1 MFKHRKKLIAILAG
15 FLALLLVVSLLAMA
29 MPALRVRAAESLS
42 DLKTKK
48 ANLQSQKNKLSG
60 ELNELKSQE
69 QSAMSEKVNLEE
81 QIEVLIEQIA
91 TSEEIIAALDE
102 QIEIKTKEIAEA
114 EQDEADEYELF
125 RKRVRA
131 MEENKTTSYLGVLL
145 GAGSFSELLSRL
157 EVINDIVTYDRDVM
171 ASLKDAR
178 ERKEN
183 AKQELEADRAESA
196 QIKWELEQQ
205 QKEAEEK
212 SEQVDALLEQLNSD
226 YEFTAAEI
234 ARIQSDID
242 AAQKEIARIEEEQR
256 KAEEARRKAEEEKR
270 RAAEQAKYVGGKFL
284 WPLPSPYYS
293 NYITQGFC
301 YRVHQFTGKYGLH
314 GGIDV
319 GCPTGTSIY
328 AANSGTVVTST
339 RVKSYGN
346 YVMIDHG
353 GGVYTLYA
361 HMSSRLVSAG
371 DKVTR
376 GQVIGKVG
384 MTGYATGPHLHFEIR
399 KNGNY
404 VDPMK
409 EF

>member
-1 MFKHRKKLIAILAG
+1 MYKYRRIFICAVAG
-15 FLALLLVVSLLAMA
+15 VLALALVLSIVI
-29 MPALRVRAAESLS
+29 PALAASSKEIKEKIEGLKEQEAAVEAKQRELDVEIAGKQSELLDQVERKNQIDQKISL
-42 DLKTKK
+42 TQQ
-48 ANLQSQKNKLSG
+48 A
-60 ELNELKSQE
+60 
-69 QSAMSEKVNLEE
+69 
-81 QIEVLIEQIA
+81 
-91 TSEEIIAALDE
+91 
-102 QIEIKTKEIAEA
+102 IEIKTQEIADA

-131 MEENKTTSYLGVLL
+131 MEETKTTSYLGVLL

-157 EVINDIVTYDRDVM
+157 EVINDIMTYDRDVM
-171 ASLKDAR
+171 ANLKEAR
-178 ERKEN
+178 ERKET
-183 AKQELEADRAESA
+183 AKQELENDRAESA

-212 SEQVDALLEQLNSD
+212 SAEVEALLEQLNSD
-226 YEFTAAEI
+226 YQYTASEI
-234 ARIQSDID
+234 ARIQEDID

-293 NYITQGFC
+293 NYITQGFV

-314 GGIDV
+314 GGIDI
-319 GCPTGTSIY
+319 GCPSGTSIY

-361 HMSSRLVSAG
+361 HMSQRLVSEG

-404 VDPMK
+404 VNPMN

>member
-1 MFKHRKKLIAILAG
+1 MFRHRKKIIAIMAA
-15 FLALLLVVSLLAMA
+15 FLALLLLISLFAMA
-29 MPALRVRAAESLS
+29 MPALRAGAESNLTT
-42 DLKTKK
+42 LKNKK
-48 ANLQSQKNKLSG
+48 ANLQSQKNTLA
-60 ELNELKSQE
+60 NELAALKSEE

-81 QIEVLIEQIA
+81 QIEVLTEQIT

-102 QIEIKTKEIAEA
+102 QITIKTEEIAEA
-114 EQDEADEYELF
+114 EAQEAEEYELF

-131 MEENKTTSYLGVLL
+131 MEENKTTSYLGILL

-157 EVINDIVTYDRDVM
+157 EVINDIMTYDRDLM
-171 ASLKDAR
+171 ADMKSTR
-178 ERKEN
+178 ERKER
-183 AKQELEADRAESA
+183 AKQELEADRTESA
-196 QIKWELEQQ
+196 TIKRELEDQRA
-205 QKEAEEK
+205 EAEEK
-212 SEQVDALLEQLNSD
+212 TEQVNALLEQITSD
-226 YEFTAAEI
+226 YQFTANEI
-234 ARIQSDID
+234 SRIESDIA
-242 AAQKEIARIEEEQR
+242 AAQKEISRIEEEQR
-256 KAEEARRKAEEEKR
+256 KAEEARRKAEEEKL

-293 NYITQGFC
+293 DYITQGFK

-314 GGIDV
+314 GGIDI
-319 GCPTGTSIY
+319 GCPSGTSIY

-339 RVKSYGN
+339 MVKSYGN

-353 GGVYTLYA
+353 GSVYTLYA
-361 HMSSRLVSAG
+361 HMSKRLVNVG

-384 MTGYATGPHLHFEIR
+384 MSGYATGPHLHFEIR

-404 VDPMK
+404 VNPMN